1 MALDIAELYGY
12 GPTDES
18 AQAREARDS
27 RYCPFIERPCTKTF
41 NDNTSNGVC
50 TLLQKS
56 AGPVICCPNRLYS
69 DGYGVLRDIAVSA
82 FGEDVRLAG
91 PTNLEA
97 LGSGHKI
104 VVVFGRWWGKELS
117 LPGRGRDGKGG
128 FVDWVLALVDDRGEL
143 MEFVAV
149 EIQSMDTTGSYKALR
164 NAYMAGNGY
173 QSVSAGINWRN
184 VFKRILPQLI
194 YKGHILHREKLCKSG
209 LFFVC
214 PSPVYRKIMAELSDE
229 LEEYHR
235 QPGSLTFKW
244 YNLAAETRM
253 GMTRDLVCEGE
264 FTSTVSQ
271 VAQALSGQKRLPPAG
286 VYEQAI
292 RVELQRARK
301 SIGKVMEPQMDT
313 DGHG

>member
-18 AQAREARDS
+18 PQAREARKS
-27 RYCPFIERPCTKTF
+27 WHCPFIERSCTKTF

-50 TLLQKS
+50 TLIQKS
-56 AGPVICCPNRLYS
+56 AGLVICCPNRLYS
-69 DGYGVLRDIAVSA
+69 DGYRVLRDIALSA
-82 FGEDVRLAG
+82 FGEDIRLIG
-91 PTNLEA
+91 PRNLEA
-97 LGSGHKI
+97 LRPGHKT

-117 LPGRGRDGKGG
+117 LPGRSREGKGG
-128 FVDWVLALVDDRGEL
+128 FVDWVLALVDDKGEL

-164 NAYMAGNGY
+164 DAYMAGSGY
-173 QSVSAGINWRN
+173 QPVSAGINWRN

-229 LEEYHR
+229 LDEYHR

-244 YNLAAETRM
+244 YNLTSEQQPGRVR
-253 GMTRDLVCEGE
+253 GLICEGE

-292 RVELQRARK
+292 RTELQRAK
-301 SIGKVMEPQMDT
+301 KETPFSKGL
-313 DGHG
+313 

>member
-27 RYCPFIERPCTKTF
+27 RHCPFLNRPCTKTF

-50 TLLQKS
+50 TLIQKS

-69 DGYGVLRDIAVSA
+69 DGYRVLLDIAVSA
-82 FGEDVRLAG
+82 FGEGVRLVG
-91 PTNLEA
+91 PTNLDA
-97 LGSGHKI
+97 SGSGQRS

-117 LPGRGRDGKGG
+117 LPGRGREGKGG
-128 FVDWVLALVDDRGEL
+128 FVDWVLALIDEREEL
-143 MEFVAV
+143 VEFVAV

-164 NAYMAGNGY
+164 DAYMARKGY
-173 QSVSAGINWRN
+173 QPVSAGINWRN

-214 PSPVYRKIMAELSDE
+214 PSPVYRKIVEELSDE

-244 YNLAAETRM
+244 YNLASEQETGRL
-253 GMTRDLVCEGE
+253 RALVCEGE
-264 FTSTVSQ
+264 FTTTVSQ

-292 RVELQRARK
+292 RTELQRVKKASLSLDGRRGDRK
-301 SIGKVMEPQMDT
+301 
-313 DGHG
+313 